1 MNRPWGW
8 VGEGCSKTSKGE
20 QRGRGGSK
28 IGNLEQTYFLN
39 VPKVIRSEECVTQHK
54 LWVADKIDGC
64 SPKFHIVPPKGKE
77 WKIRDLTL

>member
-54 LWVADKIDGC
+54 LWKMENQGSNSVKIM
-64 SPKFHIVPPKGKE
+64 
-77 WKIRDLTL
+77 RLL